1 MQYNKSMHTRKE
13 TISVKIGNILIG
25 SKHPIRIQSMTN
37 TDTSDVEATYKQI
50 MELYDAGSEMVR
62 ITVNDE
68 ESAKSVSKIKAMLL
82 QKNCTVPLIGDFHF
96 NGHILLSKY
105 PETASALD
113 KFRINPGNIGGKD
126 KFDTNFEKIINLAIE
141 HGKPIR
147 IGANWGSLSKQNND
161 KLIQHKEN
169 EKDDISYSNLMKK
182 YLVDSVIS
190 SASKAISLGLPEDK
204 IILSCKTSNVQDLI
218 DVYEEVAKL
227 SKHPLHLG
235 LTEAG
240 IGRDAIISSV
250 SAISVLLNKG
260 IGDTIRVSLT
270 PENISSRTEEVKVC
284 QQILSSLGI
293 RNYKPKVISC
303 PGCGRTSN
311 TYFIELSKNIKSLV
325 QDNMPAWKRKYPG
338 VEDLT
343 VAVMGCIVN
352 GPGESRHANI
362 GISLPGNNED
372 PSAPVYVDGK
382 KFKTLRGDNIEL
394 EFIDILQSYID
405 KNYS

>member
-37 TDTSDVEATYKQI
+37 TDTSDVEATYRQI

-62 ITVNDE
+62 IAVNDE

-147 IGANWGSLSKQNND
+147 IGANWGSLSKQNID

-169 EKDDISYSNLMKK
+169 EKDDISYLNLMKK

-250 SAISVLLNKG
+250 SAMSVLLNKG
-260 IGDTIRVSLT
+260 IGDTIRASLT

-293 RNYKPKVISC
+293 RDYKPKVISC

-338 VEDLT
+338 VEGLT

>member
-1 MQYNKSMHTRKE
+1 MQYNKSMQTRKE
-13 TISVKIGNILIG
+13 TISVKIGNISIG
-25 SKHPIRIQSMTN
+25 SQHPIRVQSMTN
-37 TDTSDVEATYKQI
+37 TNTSDVEATCKQI

-62 ITVNDE
+62 ITVNDV
-68 ESAKSVSKIKAMLL
+68 ESAKSVSEIKSILL
-82 QKNCTVPLIGDFHF
+82 QKNYNVPLIGDFHF

-113 KFRINPGNIGGKD
+113 KFRINPGNIGGKE
-126 KFDTNFEKIINLAIE
+126 KFDANFEKIINLAIKYK
-141 HGKPIR
+141 KPIR
-147 IGANWGSLSKQNND
+147 IGANWGSLSKENID
-161 KLIQHKEN
+161 ELVKHKEN
-169 EKDDISYSNLMKK
+169 KGDDISYSNLMKK
-182 YLVDSVIS
+182 YLIDSVIN

-204 IILSCKTSNVQDLI
+204 IVLSCKTSNVQDLI
-218 DVYEEVAKL
+218 SVYEEIAKK
-227 SKHPLHLG
+227 SNHPLHIG

-250 SAISVLLNKG
+250 SAMSVLLNKG

-270 PENISSRTEEVKVC
+270 PESADVRTEEVEVC
-284 QQILSSLGI
+284 QQILSSLNI

-311 TYFIELSKNIKSLV
+311 TYFVELSKNIKSLV
-325 QDNMPAWKRKYPG
+325 KNNMSTWKSKYPG
-338 VEDLT
+338 VENLT

-352 GPGESRHANI
+352 GPGESKHANI
-362 GISLPGNNED
+362 GISLPGNNEN
-372 PSAPVYVDGK
+372 PAAPVYIDGK
-382 KFKTLRGDNIEL
+382 KFKTLHGENIEL

>member
-62 ITVNDE
+62 IAVNDE

-147 IGANWGSLSKQNND
+147 IGANWGSLSKQNID

-260 IGDTIRVSLT
+260 IGDTIRASLT

-293 RNYKPKVISC
+293 RDYKPKVISC

-325 QDNMPAWKRKYPG
+325 QGNMPAWKHKYPG
-338 VEDLT
+338 VEGLT

>member
-37 TDTSDVEATYKQI
+37 TDTSDVEATYRQI

-62 ITVNDE
+62 IAVNDE

-147 IGANWGSLSKQNND
+147 IGANWGSLSKQNID

-293 RNYKPKVISC
+293 RDYKPKVISC

-325 QDNMPAWKRKYPG
+325 QDNMPAWKHKYPG
-338 VEDLT
+338 VEGLT